1 MSGKRFFFSF
11 KRFGELTMARRGAIS
26 KNIELVTVPAIALP
40 PGTPAW
46 VTPQLVERT
55 LRVWQPRYASP
66 LSVDDAVTMILAVGR
81 MYDVVARGSE
91 P

>member
-1 MSGKRFFFSF
+1 M
-11 KRFGELTMARRGAIS
+11 TMARRGAIS
-26 KNIELVTVPAIALP
+26 MNVELVAMPAIALP
-40 PGTPAW
+40 QGTPAW

-81 MYDVVARGSE
+81 LYDVVARGTES
-91 P
+91 